1 MRESKS
7 REAIEIPSDM
17 QISSKI
23 VNASGQEIAV
33 CEITVCD
40 QTEMK
45 GGFIL
50 YVDKSITA
58 NWKAGTALG
67 DIKINGKNIHAL
79 GLVPATINPSLKKD
93 IVVFLAKRDQLS
105 LVERLFQISSI

>member
-1 MRESKS
+1 MLKTIKTGNPFSTLFIMRESKS
-7 REAIEIPSDM
+7 REAIEIPNDM

-50 YVDKSITA
+50 YVDKSVTA

-67 DIKINGKNIHAL
+67 DMKINGKNS
-79 GLVPATINPSLKKD
+79 GNYSFTIEK
-93 IVVFLAKRDQLS
+93 
-105 LVERLFQISSI
+105 SIT

>member
-1 MRESKS
+1 MNKTIKTGNPFSTLFIMRESKS
-7 REAIEIPSDM
+7 REAIEIPNDM

-33 CEITVCD
+33 CEVTVCD

-50 YVDKSITA
+50 YVDKSITT
-58 NWKAGTALG
+58 NWKAGTALD
-67 DIKINGKNIHAL
+67 DIKINGKNS
-79 GLVPATINPSLKKD
+79 GNYSFTIEK
-93 IVVFLAKRDQLS
+93 
-105 LVERLFQISSI
+105 SIT

>member
-1 MRESKS
+1 MNKTIKTGNPFSTLFIMRESKS
-7 REAIEIPSDM
+7 REAIEIPNDM

-33 CEITVCD
+33 CEVTVCD

-50 YVDKSITA
+50 YVDKSITT

-67 DIKINGKNIHAL
+67 DIKINGKNS
-79 GLVPATINPSLKKD
+79 GNYSFTIEK
-93 IVVFLAKRDQLS
+93 
-105 LVERLFQISSI
+105 SIT

>member
-1 MRESKS
+1 MNKTIKTGNPFSTLFIMRESES
-7 REAIEIPSDM
+7 REAIEIPNDM

-33 CEITVCD
+33 CEVTVCD

-50 YVDKSITA
+50 YVDKSITT

-67 DIKINGKNIHAL
+67 DIKINGKNS
-79 GLVPATINPSLKKD
+79 GNYSFTIEK
-93 IVVFLAKRDQLS
+93 
-105 LVERLFQISSI
+105 SIT

>member
-1 MRESKS
+1 MNKTIKTGNPFSTLFIMRESES
-7 REAIEIPSDM
+7 REAIEIPNDM
-17 QISSKI
+17 QIFSKI

-33 CEITVCD
+33 CEVTVCD

-50 YVDKSITA
+50 YVDKSITT

-67 DIKINGKNIHAL
+67 DIKINGKNS
-79 GLVPATINPSLKKD
+79 GNYSFTIEK
-93 IVVFLAKRDQLS
+93 
-105 LVERLFQISSI
+105 SIT

>member
-1 MRESKS
+1 MNKMIKTGNPFSTLFIMRESES
-7 REAIEIPSDM
+7 REAIEIPNDM

-67 DIKINGKNIHAL
+67 DIKINGKNS
-79 GLVPATINPSLKKD
+79 GNYSFTIEK
-93 IVVFLAKRDQLS
+93 
-105 LVERLFQISSI
+105 SIT

>member
-1 MRESKS
+1 MNKTIKTGNPFSTLFIMRESES
-7 REAIEIPSDM
+7 REAIEIPNDM

-67 DIKINGKNIHAL
+67 DIKINGKNS
-79 GLVPATINPSLKKD
+79 GNYSFTIEK
-93 IVVFLAKRDQLS
+93 
-105 LVERLFQISSI
+105 SIT